1 MHSRTAPDPRK
12 IHPFRIQAFLT
23 VQLVVALAF
32 YSVAV
37 HAADIEPGK
46 PRAKSGFQA
55 AKPTT
60 NLKFDMTLPSAALIA
75 AAEDCD
81 EGDLVVQAMAAR
93 IMEGGASRQDSFAT
107 SKPLAKLAMADQ
119 LTTAYPTSTDTKDAS
134 AKPSDQPGET
144 ASTAVA
150 EFKPL
155 PATTIAVT
163 PKPSRTWEITPADKT
178 LRSALGRWA
187 TSAGWQLVWELP
199 VDYSV
204 EALTTVPGTFEEA
217 VGLVAKGMDSAEIP
231 MKAILYSG
239 NKVLRI
245 VTKGNE

>member
-1 MHSRTAPDPRK
+1 
-12 IHPFRIQAFLT
+12 
-23 VQLVVALAF
+23 
-32 YSVAV
+32 
-37 HAADIEPGK
+37 
-46 PRAKSGFQA
+46 
-55 AKPTT
+55 
-60 NLKFDMTLPSAALIA
+60 
-75 AAEDCD
+75 
-81 EGDLVVQAMAAR
+81 
-93 IMEGGASRQDSFAT
+93 
-107 SKPLAKLAMADQ
+107 MADQ
-119 LTTAYPTSTDTKDAS
+119 LTTAYPTSTDTKDAF

-144 ASTAVA
+144 ANTAVA